1 MKSLYIINAKG
12 NSLVKAVER
21 GSIEIFDEGVKYKW
35 YKFGF
40 SDEVFIPMD
49 EITAFDIKKF
59 GFGLQTNLKLDTSTK
74 TRVLPNVK
82 SEEEKIAI
90 DIFTKARS
98 DFRNSQQNNVG
109 NQKENSND
117 LTDQLLKLSEL
128 KDKGILTQEEFD
140 NQKKKLLS

>member
-49 EITAFDIKKF
+49 EITAFDIKKIWIWTSNKS
-59 GFGLQTNLKLDTSTK
+59 QT
-74 TRVLPNVK
+74 
-82 SEEEKIAI
+82 
-90 DIFTKARS
+90 
-98 DFRNSQQNNVG
+98 
-109 NQKENSND
+109 
-117 LTDQLLKLSEL
+117 
-128 KDKGILTQEEFD
+128 
-140 NQKKKLLS
+140 

>member
-1 MKSLYIINAKG
+1 M
-12 NSLVKAVER
+12 
-21 GSIEIFDEGVKYKW
+21 
-35 YKFGF
+35 GF
-40 SDEVFIPMD
+40 TDEVFIPMD

-59 GFGLQTNLKLDTSTK
+59 GFGLQTNLKLDTATK
-74 TRVLPNVK
+74 TRQLPNVK
-82 SEEEKIAI
+82 SEEAKIAI

-117 LTDQLLKLSEL
+117 LADQLLKLSEL